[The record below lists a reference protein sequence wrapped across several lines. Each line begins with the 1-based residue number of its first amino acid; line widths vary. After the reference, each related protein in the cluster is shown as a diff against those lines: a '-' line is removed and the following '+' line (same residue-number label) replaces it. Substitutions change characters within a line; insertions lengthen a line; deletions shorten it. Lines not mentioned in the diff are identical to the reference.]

1 MNNKVLRIAGGQ
13 GFYGDTPSSIAGL
26 LEDGIDYLCLEALAE
41 LTLAILQKDRA
52 RDESRGYTRDL
63 PVYLKTAMPAVA
75 AGRVKVI
82 TNAGGMNPTAAAG
95 VAAETARDL
104 GITGLR
110 IATVL
115 GDDLFGRLDELHSS
129 TGSHLNHLDTG
140 AEFHSAQGD
149 PRFFAAYLGAKPI
162 VEALDA
168 GADIVITGR
177 VADAAL
183 FLAPLIHEFGWAW
196 DDWDRLAAG
205 ALVGH
210 LLECSGQTAGGNFSG
225 DWSSIPE
232 PWKLPYPIAEVEA
245 DGTAVI
251 TKPVKS
257 GGRVD
262 FDTVRHQLLYEVSDP
277 TSYMHPDVVADF
289 TTAQF
294 EDLGDDRVRITGVR
308 GKPATPTYKAVLA
321 HHSGWSGE
329 ARAGFAWPYALE
341 KAETTAAIFARRV
354 AEAGYEV
361 AEWRFEYWGVDALGG
376 AVPMPES
383 AGEAEPRE
391 VGLRVA
397 WRCDDERTAASISR
411 EMVPLMLS
419 APPAGHTTMG
429 RAASG
434 STELLEIWPTLVEK
448 SFVDPGVTVTIQEV

>member
-1 MNNKVLRIAGGQ
+1 MGDKLIRIAGGQ
-13 GFYGDTPSSIAGL
+13 GFYGDTPRSVSGL

-52 RDESRGYTRDL
+52 KDESRGYTRDL
-63 PVYLKTAMPAVA
+63 PVYLKTAMPYVA

-82 TNAGGMNPTAAAG
+82 TNAGGMNPAGAARA
-95 VAAETARDL
+95 AAETAREL
-104 GITGLR
+104 GISGLR

-115 GDDLFGRLDELHSS
+115 GDDLFGRLGQVHADTTSRLS
-129 TGSHLNHLDTG
+129 HLDTG
-140 AEFHSAQGD
+140 AEFHSAKGD
-149 PRFFAAYLGAKPI
+149 PRFFAAYLGARPI
-162 VEALDA
+162 VDALNA

-205 ALVGH
+205 VLVGH

-232 PWKLPYPIAEVEA
+232 PWSLPYPIAEVSA
-245 DGTAVI
+245 DGAAII
-251 TKPVKS
+251 TKPIKS

-294 EDLGDDRVRITGVR
+294 EDLGGDRVRITGVR

-354 AEAGYEV
+354 AEAGYDV

-383 AGEAEPRE
+383 AGKAEPRE

-397 WRCDDERTAASISR
+397 WRCDDERTAAAISR

-448 SFVDPGVTVTIQEV
+448 SLVDPGVTVTMQEV